1 MSCCAPGTEMALE
14 AEQAR
19 DAGPRSEEILLAS
32 RTVGEG
38 VKQTDLSVPGV
49 HCGAC
54 IQTIESALGK
64 LDGVVGARVNLSTKR
79 VSVKWRDGELPPI
92 IDTLNRL
99 GYAAHLFDSVES
111 GKDPVLSQLIR
122 AVAISG
128 FAASNIMLLSVS
140 VWSGAEDSTRD
151 LFHWLSALI
160 ALPALVFA
168 GGIFYSS
175 AWNALRH
182 GRMNMDVPIALGVSL
197 AYGLSIYET
206 INSGQHAYFDASVSL
221 LFFLLIGR
229 TLDHVMRERA
239 RTAVK
244 GLARLAP
251 RGALVVAEDS
261 GRDYLPL
268 QEVTPGMKLVV
279 AAGERIPVDGVVMT
293 GASELDCS
301 MATGESAPQPVKP
314 GSDVR
319 AGMLNLTQPL
329 VMESTATADTSFL
342 AEMMRLMEAAEGGRA
357 HYRRLADRAS
367 ALYSPVVHATAFIT
381 FLGWMAASGD
391 WHRAITI
398 AIAVLII
405 TCPCALGLAV
415 PIVQVVAARRLFEN
429 GIMVKDGAAME
440 RFAQIDTAVFDK
452 TGTLTLGIPEL
463 RNLADIDPQVLAIA
477 ASVASHSRHPFS
489 RAILRAAG
497 SARATTAFDSVEEVP
512 GLGIEARSGDTVWRL
527 GRAGWSLGRED
538 AHENDA
544 GGTVLSRNGEELAAF
559 RFEDRLRPDAKK
571 AVAFLQKNGV
581 SVEIISGDSEEQVRD
596 IAEKLGVERFQAGV
610 LPGEK
615 LDRMRALAAEGRKV
629 LMVGDGLNDAPAL
642 AAAHVSMA
650 PATAADIGRNAA
662 DFVFLRDNMLA
673 VPLARD
679 VSRRAGRLIRQ
690 NFGLAI
696 IYNLLAVPIAVLGYV
711 TPLVA
716 AVAMSLSSLIVIG
729 NALRLRTDR
738 RLVGPAEAKAPTQGH
753 NAPLAE
759 AAA

>member
-38 VKQTDLSVPGV
+38 LKQTDLSVPGV

-79 VSVKWRDGELPPI
+79 VS
-92 IDTLNRL
+92 DTLNRL

-251 RGALVVAEDS
+251 RGALVVAEDG

-314 GSDVR
+314 GFILVR
-319 AGMLNLTQPL
+319 
-329 VMESTATADTSFL
+329 
-342 AEMMRLMEAAEGGRA
+342 
-357 HYRRLADRAS
+357 
-367 ALYSPVVHATAFIT
+367 
-381 FLGWMAASGD
+381 
-391 WHRAITI
+391 
-398 AIAVLII
+398 
-405 TCPCALGLAV
+405 
-415 PIVQVVAARRLFEN
+415 
-429 GIMVKDGAAME
+429 
-440 RFAQIDTAVFDK
+440 
-452 TGTLTLGIPEL
+452 
-463 RNLADIDPQVLAIA
+463 
-477 ASVASHSRHPFS
+477 
-489 RAILRAAG
+489 
-497 SARATTAFDSVEEVP
+497 
-512 GLGIEARSGDTVWRL
+512 
-527 GRAGWSLGRED
+527 
-538 AHENDA
+538 
-544 GGTVLSRNGEELAAF
+544 
-559 RFEDRLRPDAKK
+559 
-571 AVAFLQKNGV
+571 
-581 SVEIISGDSEEQVRD
+581 
-596 IAEKLGVERFQAGV
+596 
-610 LPGEK
+610 
-615 LDRMRALAAEGRKV
+615 
-629 LMVGDGLNDAPAL
+629 
-642 AAAHVSMA
+642 
-650 PATAADIGRNAA
+650 
-662 DFVFLRDNMLA
+662 
-673 VPLARD
+673 
-679 VSRRAGRLIRQ
+679 
-690 NFGLAI
+690 
-696 IYNLLAVPIAVLGYV
+696 
-711 TPLVA
+711 
-716 AVAMSLSSLIVIG
+716 
-729 NALRLRTDR
+729 
-738 RLVGPAEAKAPTQGH
+738 
-753 NAPLAE
+753 
-759 AAA
+759 

>member
-38 VKQTDLSVPGV
+38 LKQTDLSVPGV

-251 RGALVVAEDS
+251 RGALVVAEDG

-512 GLGIEARSGDTVWRL
+512 GLGIEARSGGTVWRL